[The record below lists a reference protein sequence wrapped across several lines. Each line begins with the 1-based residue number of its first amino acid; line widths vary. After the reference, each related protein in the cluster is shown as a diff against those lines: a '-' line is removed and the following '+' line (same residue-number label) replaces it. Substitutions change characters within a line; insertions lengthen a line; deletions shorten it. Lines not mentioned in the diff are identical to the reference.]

1 MLRYNHRFAGG
12 FFIFDKNHL
21 PYLWIYPE
29 FICNQDKYNFFIP
42 IGLREYIEAL
52 IDNTGLVKED
62 YIQ

>member
-1 MLRYNHRFAGG
+1 MTFNRSPKLKAFPCESR
-12 FFIFDKNHL
+12 L
-21 PYLWIYPE
+21 PIYPE